1 MGTAFSIQVF
11 FIPVIKKHTNE
22 KKHLL
27 ILFMAYVLGICAY
40 YYIAYM
46 GSFGKNDFRQVFNS
60 DHANLTAR
68 QSSATLV
75 AEISQ
80 PK

>member
-22 KKHLL
+22 KRHLL

-46 GSFGKNDFRQVFNS
+46 GSFGKNNVMQVLSS
-60 DHANLTAR
+60 DLVNLMAK
-68 QSSATLV
+68 
-75 AEISQ
+75 
-80 PK
+80 PF

>member
-22 KKHLL
+22 TKHLL
-27 ILFMAYVLGICAY
+27 ILFMAYVLGISAY

-46 GSFGKNDFRQVFNS
+46 GSFGK
-60 DHANLTAR
+60 
-68 QSSATLV
+68 
-75 AEISQ
+75 
-80 PK
+80 K